1 MKSYAFNSEH
11 QGSLI
16 FWQFIIINSGLIN
29 FFSLCNIT
37 ESSSL
42 GTSWWVAQRKL
53 VCPQPQGTLRKDHYF
68 EVVRQSLYEL
78 KGKLKHTVLLMQSI
92 HTSILIH
99 HCAQTF
105 SLHPPCTTYRLRT
118 EADKKTSLLQNPF
131 SFWCF
136 RYDQKDEVSPVVS
149 QEKS

>member
-11 QGSLI
+11 QCSLI
-16 FWQFIIINSGLIN
+16 FWQLIVINSGLII

-42 GTSWWVAQRKL
+42 GTSWWFAQRRL
-53 VCPQPQGTLRKDHYF
+53 VCPQPQEASSIKHCPVRKDHYF
-68 EVVRQSLYEL
+68 VVVRQSLYEL

-105 SLHPPCTTYRLRT
+105 SLHPPCTTYKLRA
-118 EADKKTSLLQNPF
+118 EAYKKTSLLQNPC
-131 SFWCF
+131 SLWCF
-136 RYDQKDEVSPVVS
+136 P
-149 QEKS
+149 